1 MNPEDRNQYKFDGE
15 WRHLEVRQAK
25 LKVKLL
31 GNLKITINRE
41 TLWSIYGPVVRN
53 KANTYA
59 IRYAGIGTARIWE
72 QLYRMN
78 KAKNFQEWQD
88 AMRLAQLPMF
98 NVAYADKDGNI
109 YYLYNGIIPM
119 RTEGYDWASY
129 LPGDTSKTLWT
140 DYLLFDDLP
149 QVLNPPSG
157 FIQNANGTPFRT
169 TLGAGNPDPSRYS
182 PSLGIDKDISNRSL
196 RMLEIFGGDE
206 SITPEEFVQY
216 KFDMAYSEDS
226 IVPQLVQIII
236 GAQMPNADTA
246 RAQEVIRNWNMRTD
260 PDNTGAALMIFTL
273 MKLNGKYPDSIR
285 LSRLG
290 QGNFNQA
297 MVLDSFSEA
306 VQTLVEHFGHVDVKW
321 GEVNRLMR
329 GHVDLPIGGG
339 PDVLHATYGEMQE
352 DGRLKIT
359 DGDSYVLLVIWD
371 KDGNVHSMSVHQFG
385 AATIHDES
393 THYADQAPLL
403 AQRRLKPVWFNEADI
418 RAHLEAE
425 YVPGEEP

>member
-1 MNPEDRNQYKFDGE
+1 
-15 WRHLEVRQAK
+15 
-25 LKVKLL
+25 
-31 GNLKITINRE
+31 
-41 TLWSIYGPVVRN
+41 
-53 KANTYA
+53 
-59 IRYAGIGTARIWE
+59 
-72 QLYRMN
+72 
-78 KAKNFQEWQD
+78 
-88 AMRLAQLPMF
+88 
-98 NVAYADKDGNI
+98 
-109 YYLYNGIIPM
+109 
-119 RTEGYDWASY
+119 
-129 LPGDTSKTLWT
+129 
-140 DYLLFDDLP
+140 
-149 QVLNPPSG
+149 
-157 FIQNANGTPFRT
+157 
-169 TLGAGNPDPSRYS
+169 
-182 PSLGIDKDISNRSL
+182 
-196 RMLEIFGGDE
+196 MLEIFGGDE

-385 AATIHDES
+385 AATIHTLCGS
-393 THYADQAPLL
+393 S
-403 AQRRLKPVWFNEADI
+403 PVACPAKVETC
-418 RAHLEAE
+418 L
-425 YVPGEEP
+425 VQ